1 MTTAVWKIE
10 ARLSPMTRKVACW
23 IEKSPLM
30 KWLEF
35 FLPPEESANQ
45 VGKREN
51 RQGREN
57 SKCKEPGAGMSLP
70 TVTSGKERNP
80 VKLR

>member
-1 MTTAVWKIE
+1 
-10 ARLSPMTRKVACW
+10 
-23 IEKSPLM
+23 M